1 MDKDT
6 EAKIQQLQMFEQ
18 NMQNI
23 LMQKQT
29 VQAQQIELENAI
41 SETESSK
48 GNIFRIIGP
57 IMVQSEKDKIKADL
71 QSKKEITDLKIKNFE
86 KQESQLKE
94 KASKLQAEVME
105 KMNNK

>member
-23 LMQKQT
+23 LMQKQN

-57 IMVQSEKDKIKADL
+57 IMVQSEKDKIKVDL

-105 KMNNK
+105 KMNNN